1 MTIQPHNLHP
11 SLISLFRHNGNFEF
25 AQKLF
30 CVHPGR
36 RGDEQEMEAVGGTKS
51 PTVFQLPSG
60 RRCF

>member
-1 MTIQPHNLHP
+1 MEEGGWPSHPHNLHP

-36 RGDEQEMEAVGGTKS
+36 RGDEQEMEAMGGT
-51 PTVFQLPSG
+51 
-60 RRCF
+60 